1 MVGLGLNKYTNRSF
15 ILNAFWRSNM
25 RKRNKVRNR
34 RRVNVKEVARKDA
47 LKSLDCSKVCPISLA
62 RNQYN

>member
-1 MVGLGLNKYTNRSF
+1 MVGLGLNKYINRSF
-15 ILNAFWRSNM
+15 ILNAFWRSNK
-25 RKRNKVRNR
+25 RKRNKVRNG

-47 LKSLDCSKVCPISLA
+47 LKGLDCSTVCPISLA